1 MPIEPDMTI
10 HVRRGWTNGD
20 RECCHGWDSSPAMD
34 SLRSL
39 GLKPRGAYA
48 IFQEA
53 IRMQGSGTGPYLFYT
68 ARGALVRFQFED
80 GAGA

>member
-68 ARGALVRFQFED
+68 VRGALVRFQFED
-80 GAGA
+80 GVGA